1 MVAAVSTTKPYMKV
15 TSNGLS
21 YQNPK
26 RPPLLPS
33 EAQNGPSRRPKSK
46 EVTSRYLSTSS
57 SSSVST
63 TSSSNTSTTY
73 SSSSN
78 SVASLRSP
86 SPMLTRTVRPVVTT
100 PVQNSGSVKRS
111 QSVDR
116 RRPVTPTE
124 KSSTVKQFLNSSR
137 SLSVSFQGQSFS
149 IPKAKPAPA
158 TSSSGSLRKGT
169 PERRKVTSD
178 FVTPERRKVASDFVA
193 PERRKVTADFVT
205 PERSK
210 VAVELST
217 PVTVRDRSESVKASD
232 QHRWPGRSKS
242 LNSSFLTRSMD
253 CGSIDKAK
261 FGSESVTS
269 SSMKSVIDIYHRA
282 RIEAK
287 LKPQSDNDEVDM
299 SSAYGS
305 AISADALGSDSESVS
320 SGSISGVHDGP
331 TVIQG
336 RGGPRG
342 IVVPARFWQE
352 TNNRIRRGPELGSSM
367 EKNGNLKTLAPSKQM
382 GNKKFPSDSPRAS
395 PRGVPAS
402 RGLVSPLRGGVRPA
416 SPSKALTPSGNPP
429 LRGMP
434 SPTRT
439 RNGAMGSIANNS
451 CIMPSILSF
460 AADARRGKVGEN
472 RIVDAH
478 ELRLLYNRHLQWRF
492 VNAQAEAA
500 LRAQTTTAERNL
512 YNAWLTTLKLRHS
525 VKSKRI
531 QLQLLRQNVKL
542 HSILKGH
549 GPCLEN
555 WSMIDG
561 EHCNS
566 LSGTI
571 CALEASTIRLPVVEG
586 ARAEVQNVKDAISSA
601 VDVMQAMGSSMCSL
615 LPKVEKVD
623 SMVYELADVEANER
637 ALLDQCRDLL
647 SSMTALQV
655 KECSLRTH
663 LLQIKDAVSCSTT
676 EV

>member
-1 MVAAVSTTKPYMKV
+1 MVAAVSTTKPNQKV

-33 EAQNGPSRRPKSK
+33 EAQNGPSRKPKSR

-78 SVASLRSP
+78 TIASLRTP
-86 SPMLTRTVRPVVTT
+86 SPMGTRTVRPAAT

-116 RRPVTPTE
+116 RRPVTPASTE
-124 KSSTVKQFLNSSR
+124 KFSAAKQLLNSSR

-149 IPKAKPAPA
+149 IPVSKAKPPPA
-158 TSSSGSLRKGT
+158 TNNIGNVRKGT
-169 PERRKVTSD
+169 
-178 FVTPERRKVASDFVA
+178 

-205 PERSK
+205 PERRKVTADFVTPERKKATAEFFTPERSK
-210 VAVELST
+210 VAAELST
-217 PVTVRDRSESVKASD
+217 PARDRTENVKTSD

-253 CGSIDKAK
+253 CGSIDKPK
-261 FGSESVTS
+261 FGSGSVTS

-299 SSAYGS
+299 KSAYGS
-305 AISADALGSDSESVS
+305 AMSADTLASDSESVS
-320 SGSISGVHDGP
+320 SGSTSGVHDGP
-331 TVIQG
+331 SVIHG

-367 EKNGNLKTLAPSKQM
+367 GNGNLKTVASSKQM
-382 GNKKFPSDSPRAS
+382 GNKKFLTDSPRTS
-395 PRGVPAS
+395 PRVVPAS
-402 RGLVSPLRGGVRPA
+402 RGLGSPLRGGLRPA
-416 SPSKALTPSGNPP
+416 SPSKTLTPSANTP

-439 RNGAMGSIANNS
+439 KNGSMGSTSNNS

-478 ELRLLYNRHLQWRF
+478 ELRLLYNRNLQWRF

-500 LRAQTTTAERNL
+500 LRAQTATAERTL

-531 QLQLLRQNVKL
+531 QLQLLRKNVKL
-542 HSILKGH
+542 HSILKGQ

-561 EHCNS
+561 DHCNS

-601 VDVMQAMGSSMCSL
+601 VDVMQAMGSSMYSL
-615 LPKVEKVD
+615 LPKVEQVD
-623 SMVYELADVEANER
+623 SMVCELADVVASER
-637 ALLDQCRDLL
+637 ALLDQCRDIL

-655 KECSLRTH
+655 KECSLKTH
-663 LLQIKDAVSCSTT
+663 LLQIKDAVCCSTT

>member
-1 MVAAVSTTKPYMKV
+1 MVAAVSTTKPNQKV

-33 EAQNGPSRRPKSK
+33 EAQNGPSRKPKSR

-78 SVASLRSP
+78 SIASLRTP
-86 SPMLTRTVRPVVTT
+86 SPMGTRTVRPAAT

-116 RRPVTPTE
+116 RRPVTPASTE
-124 KSSTVKQFLNSSR
+124 KSAAAKQLLNSSR

-149 IPKAKPAPA
+149 IPVSKAKPPPA
-158 TSSSGSLRKGT
+158 TNNIGSVRKGT
-169 PERRKVTSD
+169 PERRKVTAE
-178 FVTPERRKVASDFVA
+178 FVR
-193 PERRKVTADFVT
+193 PERRKVTAEFVTQERKKATAEFFT

-210 VAVELST
+210 VAAELST
-217 PVTVRDRSESVKASD
+217 PARDRTENVKTSD

-242 LNSSFLTRSMD
+242 LNSSFLTQSMD
-253 CGSIDKAK
+253 CGSIDKPK
-261 FGSESVTS
+261 FGSGSVTS

-282 RIEAK
+282 RIEAR
-287 LKPQSDNDEVDM
+287 LKPQSDNGEVDM
-299 SSAYGS
+299 KSAYGS
-305 AISADALGSDSESVS
+305 AMSADALASDSESVS
-320 SGSISGVHDGP
+320 SGSTSGVHDGP
-331 TVIQG
+331 TVTHG
-336 RGGPRG
+336 KGGPRG

-367 EKNGNLKTLAPSKQM
+367 DNGNLKTAPSSKQM
-382 GNKKFPSDSPRAS
+382 GNKKFLIDNPRTSPWV
-395 PRGVPAS
+395 VPAS
-402 RGLVSPLRGGVRPA
+402 RGLVSPLRGGLRPA
-416 SPSKALTPSGNPP
+416 SPSKALTPSANTP

-439 RNGAMGSIANNS
+439 NGSMVSISNNS

-478 ELRLLYNRHLQWRF
+478 ELRLLYNRNLQWRF

-500 LRAQTTTAERNL
+500 LRAQTTTAERTL

-531 QLQLLRQNVKL
+531 QLQLLRKNVKL
-542 HSILKGH
+542 HSILKGQR
-549 GPCLEN
+549 PCLEN

-561 EHCNS
+561 DHCNS

-601 VDVMQAMGSSMCSL
+601 VDVMQAMGSSMYSL
-615 LPKVEKVD
+615 LPKVEQVD
-623 SMVYELADVEANER
+623 SMVCELADVVASER
-637 ALLDQCRDLL
+637 ALLDQCRDIL

-655 KECSLRTH
+655 KECSLKTH
-663 LLQIKDAVSCSTT
+663 LLQIKDAVCCSTT

>member
-1 MVAAVSTTKPYMKV
+1 MVAAVSTTRPHPKV

-33 EAQNGPSRRPKSK
+33 EAQNGPSRRPKSR

-78 SVASLRSP
+78 SIASLRSP
-86 SPMLTRTVRPVVTT
+86 SPMVTRTVRPAAT

-116 RRPVTPTE
+116 RRPVTPASTE
-124 KSSTVKQFLNSSR
+124 KSAAVKQLLNSSR

-149 IPKAKPAPA
+149 IPVSKVKPPPA
-158 TSSSGSLRKGT
+158 TNNGGSVRKGT
-169 PERRKVTSD
+169 PERRKVTAD
-178 FVTPERRKVASDFVA
+178 IFTPERRKA
-193 PERRKVTADFVT
+193 TADFFT

-210 VAVELST
+210 VAAST
-217 PVTVRDRSESVKASD
+217 PARDRTENVKSSD

-253 CGSIDKAK
+253 CGSIDKPK
-261 FGSESVTS
+261 FGSGSVTS

-299 SSAYGS
+299 KSAYGS
-305 AISADALGSDSESVS
+305 AMSADALASDSESVS
-320 SGSISGVHDGP
+320 SGSTSGVHDGP
-331 TVIQG
+331 TVIHG

-352 TNNRIRRGPELGSSM
+352 TNNRIRRGPELGSSLD
-367 EKNGNLKTLAPSKQM
+367 NGNLKTVSSSKKM
-382 GNKKFPSDSPRAS
+382 GNKKFLSDSPRTS
-395 PRGVPAS
+395 PRIVPAS
-402 RGLVSPLRGGVRPA
+402 RGLVSPLRGGLRPA
-416 SPSKALTPSGNPP
+416 SPIKALTPSANPP
-429 LRGMP
+429 LRAMP

-439 RNGAMGSIANNS
+439 RNGAMGSISNNS

-478 ELRLLYNRHLQWRF
+478 ELRLLYNQHLQWRF

-500 LRAQTTTAERNL
+500 LRAQTTTAERTL

-542 HSILKGH
+542 HSILKGQ
-549 GPCLEN
+549 GPYLEN

-601 VDVMQAMGSSMCSL
+601 VDVMQAMGSSMYSL
-615 LPKVEKVD
+615 LPKVEQVD
-623 SMVYELADVEANER
+623 SMVCELADVVANER

-655 KECSLRTH
+655 KEYSLKTH
-663 LLQIKDAVSCSTT
+663 LLQIKDVVSCSTT
-676 EV
+676 QV

>member
-1 MVAAVSTTKPYMKV
+1 MVAAVSTTKPYPKV

-33 EAQNGPSRRPKSK
+33 EAENGPSRRPKSR
-46 EVTSRYLSTSS
+46 EVTSRYLSISS

-78 SVASLRSP
+78 SIASLRSP
-86 SPMLTRTVRPVVTT
+86 SPMVTRTVRPVAT

-116 RRPVTPTE
+116 RRPVTPVSTE
-124 KSSTVKQFLNSSR
+124 KSAAAKQLLNSSR

-149 IPKAKPAPA
+149 IPVSKAKPAPA
-158 TSSSGSLRKGT
+158 TNNNGSVRKGT
-169 PERRKVTSD
+169 PERRKVTAD
-178 FVTPERRKVASDFVA
+178 FETPERRKATAVLVTPERRKVAAGLSA
-193 PERRKVTADFVT
+193 P
-205 PERSK
+205 
-210 VAVELST
+210 
-217 PVTVRDRSESVKASD
+217 VRDRTENVKPSD

-253 CGSIDKAK
+253 CGSIDKPK

-299 SSAYGS
+299 KSAYGS
-305 AISADALGSDSESVS
+305 AISADALASDSESVS

-331 TVIQG
+331 TVTQG

-367 EKNGNLKTLAPSKQM
+367 EKNGNLKTVGSSKQM
-382 GNKKFPSDSPRAS
+382 GNKKFLTDSPKSS
-395 PRGVPAS
+395 PQGVPAS
-402 RGLVSPLRGGVRPA
+402 RGLVSPLRGGLRPA
-416 SPSKALTPSGNPP
+416 SPSKALTTSANSP

-439 RNGAMGSIANNS
+439 RNGAMGSISNNS

-460 AADARRGKVGEN
+460 AADARRGRVGEN
-472 RIVDAH
+472 RRVDAY

-512 YNAWLTTLKLRHS
+512 YNAWLTILKLRHS

-542 HSILKGH
+542 HSILKGQ

-555 WSMIDG
+555 WGMIDG

-566 LSGTI
+566 LSGII

-586 ARAEVQNVKDAISSA
+586 TRAEVQNVKDAISSA

-615 LPKVEKVD
+615 RPKVKQVD
-623 SMVYELADVEANER
+623 SMVYELADVVANER
-637 ALLDQCRDLL
+637 ALLDQCKDLL

-663 LLQIKDAVSCSTT
+663 LLQIKDTVSCSTT

>member
-1 MVAAVSTTKPYMKV
+1 MVAAVSTTKPNQKV

-33 EAQNGPSRRPKSK
+33 EAQNGPSRRPKSR

-63 TSSSNTSTTY
+63 TSSSTTY

-78 SVASLRSP
+78 SIASLRTP
-86 SPMLTRTVRPVVTT
+86 SPMGTRTVRPAAT

-116 RRPVTPTE
+116 RRPVTPAFTE
-124 KSSTVKQFLNSSR
+124 KSAAAKQLLNSSR

-149 IPKAKPAPA
+149 IPVSKAKPPPA
-158 TSSSGSLRKGT
+158 TNNIGSVRKGT
-169 PERRKVTSD
+169 PERRKVTAE
-178 FVTPERRKVASDFVA
+178 FVTPERRKVTAEFVT
-193 PERRKVTADFVT
+193 PERKKATAEFFT

-210 VAVELST
+210 VAAELST
-217 PVTVRDRSESVKASD
+217 PARDRTENVKTSD

-253 CGSIDKAK
+253 CGSIDKPK
-261 FGSESVTS
+261 FGSGSVTS

-282 RIEAK
+282 RIEAR
-287 LKPQSDNDEVDM
+287 LKPRSDNVEVDM
-299 SSAYGS
+299 KPACGS
-305 AISADALGSDSESVS
+305 AMSADALASDSESVS
-320 SGSISGVHDGP
+320 SGSTSGVHDGP
-331 TVIQG
+331 TVTHG
-336 RGGPRG
+336 KGDPRG

-367 EKNGNLKTLAPSKQM
+367 DNGNLKTVASSKQM
-382 GNKKFPSDSPRAS
+382 GNKKFLTDSPRTS
-395 PRGVPAS
+395 PRVVPAS
-402 RGLVSPLRGGVRPA
+402 RGLVSPLRGGLRPA
-416 SPSKALTPSGNPP
+416 SPSKALTPSANTP

-439 RNGAMGSIANNS
+439 KNGSMVSISNNS

-478 ELRLLYNRHLQWRF
+478 ELRLLYNRNLQWRF

-500 LRAQTTTAERNL
+500 LRAQTTTAERTL

-531 QLQLLRQNVKL
+531 QLQLLRKNVKL
-542 HSILKGH
+542 HSILKGQR
-549 GPCLEN
+549 PCLEN

-561 EHCNS
+561 DHCNS

-601 VDVMQAMGSSMCSL
+601 VDVMQAMGSSMYSL
-615 LPKVEKVD
+615 LPKVEQVD
-623 SMVYELADVEANER
+623 SMVCELADVVASER
-637 ALLDQCRDLL
+637 ALLDQCRDIL

-655 KECSLRTH
+655 KECSLKTH
-663 LLQIKDAVSCSTT
+663 LLQIKDAVCCSTT

>member
-1 MVAAVSTTKPYMKV
+1 MVAAVSTTKPYQKV

-21 YQNPK
+21 YQNLK

-33 EAQNGPSRRPKSK
+33 EAQNGPTSRRPKSK
-46 EVTSRYLSTSS
+46 EVTSRYLSISS

-63 TSSSNTSTTY
+63 TSSSTTY

-86 SPMLTRTVRPVVTT
+86 SPMLTRKVRPVVNT
-100 PVQNSGSVKRS
+100 PVHNSGSVKRS

-116 RRPVTPTE
+116 KRPVTPTE
-124 KSSTVKQFLNSSR
+124 KQLFNDSR
-137 SLSVSFQGQSFS
+137 SLSVSFQSQSFS
-149 IPKAKPAPA
+149 IPKVKPAPA
-158 TSSSGSLRKGT
+158 TNSSGSLRKGT
-169 PERRKVTSD
+169 PERRKVTADS
-178 FVTPERRKVASDFVA
+178 VTPERRKA
-193 PERRKVTADFVT
+193 RTDFVT
-205 PERSK
+205 PVRSK
-210 VAVELST
+210 GAVELST
-217 PVTVRDRSESVKASD
+217 PVTVRDRTESVKASD
-232 QHRWPGRSKS
+232 QQRWPGRSKS
-242 LNSSFLTRSMD
+242 LNSSFLTRSVD

-261 FGSESVTS
+261 FGSGSVTS
-269 SSMKSVIDIYHRA
+269 SSMKSGIDIYHRA
-282 RIEAK
+282 RIETK
-287 LKPQSDNDEVDM
+287 LKPRSDNDEFDM
-299 SSAYGS
+299 KSACV
-305 AISADALGSDSESVS
+305 SADALGSESESVS

-352 TNNRIRRGPELGSSM
+352 TNNRIRRGPALGSSM
-367 EKNGNLKTLAPSKQM
+367 EKNGNFKIVAPSKQM
-382 GNKKFPSDSPRAS
+382 GTKSFPSDSPKAS
-395 PRGVPAS
+395 PRGVPAY
-402 RGLVSPLRGGVRPA
+402 RGLVSPLRAGLRPV
-416 SPSKALTPSGNPP
+416 SPSKALTPSANSA
-429 LRGMP
+429 LRGMS
-434 SPTRT
+434 SPART
-439 RNGAMGSIANNS
+439 RNGAVGSISNNS
-451 CIMPSILSF
+451 CIMPSMLSF
-460 AADARRGKVGEN
+460 SADARRGKVGEN

-478 ELRLLYNRHLQWRF
+478 ELRLLYNRYLQWRF

-525 VKSKRI
+525 VKSKRV

-542 HSILKGH
+542 HSILKGQ

-571 CALEASTIRLPVVEG
+571 CALEASTIRLPIVEG

-601 VDVMQAMGSSMCSL
+601 VDVMQTMGSSMCSL
-615 LPKVEKVD
+615 LPKVEQVD
-623 SMVYELADVEANER
+623 SMVYELADVVANGR

-655 KECSLRTH
+655 TLYFPLYLKLLKETL
-663 LLQIKDAVSCSTT
+663 D
-676 EV
+676 

>member
-1 MVAAVSTTKPYMKV
+1 MVAAVSATKPKV
-15 TSNGLS
+15 
-21 YQNPK
+21 QHPK

-33 EAQNGPSRRPKSK
+33 EAQNGGGASRRFPKSK
-46 EVTSRYLSTSS
+46 EVNSRYLSTSS

-63 TSSSNTSTTY
+63 TSSSNTSVAAVK
-73 SSSSN
+73 

-86 SPMLTRTVRPVVTT
+86 SQMVTRT

-116 RRPVTPTE
+116 RRPVTPIE
-124 KSSTVKQFLNSSR
+124 KSTAVKQLLSSSR
-137 SLSVSFQGQSFS
+137 SLSVSFQGQSIS
-149 IPKAKPAPA
+149 IPVSKAKPAPA
-158 TSSSGSLRKGT
+158 TNGISSVRKGT
-169 PERRKVTSD
+169 PERRKVAAD
-178 FVTPERRKVASDFVA
+178 FVTPERRKVAANFVK
-193 PERRKVTADFVT
+193 PERRKVE
-205 PERSK
+205 P
-210 VAVELST
+210 ELST
-217 PVTVRDRSESVKASD
+217 PVRDRSESVKSGD

-242 LNSSFLTRSMD
+242 LNSSFLTRSVD
-253 CGSIDKAK
+253 CGSIEKHK
-261 FGSESVTS
+261 FGSGSVTS

-299 SSAYGS
+299 NGT
-305 AISADALGSDSESVS
+305 AISGDALGSDSESVS
-320 SGSISGVHDGP
+320 SGSISGIHDGP

-367 EKNGNLKTLAPSKQM
+367 EKNGSVKTVPPSKLM
-382 GNKKFPSDSPRAS
+382 VNKKFPSDSPKAS

-402 RGLVSPLRGGVRPA
+402 RGLASPLRGGQRPA
-416 SPSKALTPSGNPP
+416 SPSKALTPSANPP

-439 RNGAMGSIANNS
+439 RNGAMGSISNNS
-451 CIMPSILSF
+451 CSLPSILSF
-460 AADARRGKVGEN
+460 AADARRGKVGES

-478 ELRLLYNRHLQWRF
+478 ELRLLYNRHMQWRF

-542 HSILKGH
+542 HSILKGQ

-555 WSMIDG
+555 WSMVDG

-571 CALEASTIRLPVVEG
+571 CAMEASTIRLPVVEG
-586 ARAEVQNVKDAISSA
+586 ARAEVQYVKDAISSA
-601 VDVMQAMGSSMCSL
+601 VDMMQAMGSSLCSL
-615 LPKVEKVD
+615 LPKVEQVD
-623 SMVYELADVEANER
+623 STVYELTDVVANER

-663 LLQIKDAVSCSTT
+663 LLQIKDTVSCATT
-676 EV
+676 KV

>member
-1 MVAAVSTTKPYMKV
+1 MVAAVSTTKQPYQKV
-15 TSNGLS
+15 TSNSSS
-21 YQNPK
+21 YQSLK

-57 SSSVST
+57 SSIST
-63 TSSSNTSTTY
+63 TSSSN
-73 SSSSN
+73 SSN

-86 SPMLTRTVRPVVTT
+86 SPMLTRTVRPVVAT
-100 PVQNSGSVKRS
+100 PVQNSGSIRRS

-116 RRPVTPTE
+116 RRPVTLTE
-124 KSSTVKQFLNSSR
+124 KSSAAAKQLVNSSR

-158 TSSSGSLRKGT
+158 TNNSGSLRKGT
-169 PERRKVTSD
+169 PVRRKVTED
-178 FVTPERRKVASDFVA
+178 FVTPERRKA
-193 PERRKVTADFVT
+193 TAGFVT

-210 VAVELST
+210 VAAELST
-217 PVTVRDRSESVKASD
+217 PVTVRDRTENVKTSD

-242 LNSSFLTRSMD
+242 LNSSFLTRSVD
-253 CGSIDKAK
+253 CGSTDKAK
-261 FGSESVTS
+261 FGSGSVTS
-269 SSMKSVIDIYHRA
+269 SSIKSLINIYHRA
-282 RIEAK
+282 GMEAK
-287 LKPQSDNDEVDM
+287 LNPQSDNDEVDM
-299 SSAYGS
+299 NSAYRS

-320 SGSISGVHDGP
+320 SGSISDLHDGP

-367 EKNGNLKTLAPSKQM
+367 EKNGNLISVSPSKKM
-382 GNKKFPSDSPRAS
+382 GNKKFPSDSPRGS

-402 RGLVSPLRGGVRPA
+402 RGLRPA
-416 SPSKALTPSGNPP
+416 SPSKALTPSANSA

-434 SPTRT
+434 SPTRA
-439 RNGAMGSIANNS
+439 RIGAIGSISNNP
-451 CIMPSILSF
+451 CIIPSMLNF

-525 VKSKRI
+525 VKSKRV
-531 QLQLLRQNVKL
+531 QLQLLRHNVKL
-542 HSILKGH
+542 HSILTGQ
-549 GPCLEN
+549 GPCLDN
-555 WSMIDG
+555 WSLIDV

-566 LSGTI
+566 LSGII

-586 ARAEVQNVKDAISSA
+586 AMAEVQNVKDAISSA

-615 LPKVEKVD
+615 LPKVEQVD
-623 SMVYELADVEANER
+623 SMVNEVADVVSNER

-655 KECSLRTH
+655 KECSLRTN
-663 LLQIKDAVSCSTT
+663 LLQIKDVISCTTT

>member
-1 MVAAVSTTKPYMKV
+1 MVAAVSTTKPYPNKV

-33 EAQNGPSRRPKSK
+33 ELAENNGPSRRPKSR
-46 EVTSRYLSTSS
+46 EVSSRYLSTSS

-73 SSSSN
+73 SASSN
-78 SVASLRSP
+78 SIASLRSP
-86 SPMLTRTVRPVVTT
+86 SPMTRMVRSVAVM

-116 RRPVTPTE
+116 RRPITPLSTE
-124 KSSTVKQFLNSSR
+124 KSAAAKQLLNSSR
-137 SLSVSFQGQSFS
+137 SLSVSFQGRSIS
-149 IPKAKPAPA
+149 IPVSKAKPAPA
-158 TSSSGSLRKGT
+158 TNSVGSVRKGT
-169 PERRKVTSD
+169 PERRKALAE
-178 FVTPERRKVASDFVA
+178 FVTPERRKV
-193 PERRKVTADFVT
+193 TAELNT
-205 PERSK
+205 PM
-210 VAVELST
+210 
-217 PVTVRDRSESVKASD
+217 RDRTESVKPSD

-253 CGSIDKAK
+253 CGSIDKPK
-261 FGSESVTS
+261 FGSGSVTS
-269 SSMKSVIDIYHRA
+269 SSMKSTIDIYHRA

-299 SSAYGS
+299 KSAYVS
-305 AISADALGSDSESVS
+305 AISADALASDSESVS
-320 SGSISGVHDGP
+320 SGSTSGVHDGP

-352 TNNRIRRGPELGSSM
+352 TNNRIRRGPERGYST
-367 EKNGNLKTLAPSKQM
+367 EKNGNLKTVVPSKQM
-382 GNKKFPSDSPRAS
+382 GNKKFLIDSPKTS
-395 PRGVPAS
+395 PRGVPPS
-402 RGLVSPLRGGVRPA
+402 RGVVSPLRGGLRPA
-416 SPSKALTPSGNPP
+416 SPSKALAPSPNSP

-439 RNGAMGSIANNS
+439 RNGAMGSLSNNS

-460 AADARRGKVGEN
+460 AADARRGRVGEN
-472 RIVDAH
+472 QIVDAH
-478 ELRLLYNRHLQWRF
+478 ELRLLYNRHLQWRYI
-492 VNAQAEAA
+492 NARAEAA

-542 HSILKGH
+542 HSILKGQ

-561 EHCNS
+561 ENCNS
-566 LSGTI
+566 LSGAI
-571 CALEASTIRLPVVEG
+571 CALEASTLRLPVVEG
-586 ARAEVQNVKDAISSA
+586 ARAEVQNVKDGISSA

-615 LPKVEKVD
+615 LPKVEQVD

-637 ALLDQCRDLL
+637 ALLDQCKDLL
-647 SSMTALQV
+647 SSMAALQV

-663 LLQIKDAVSCSTT
+663 LLQLKDAVYCSTT

>member
-1 MVAAVSTTKPYMKV
+1 MVAAVSTTKPNQKV

-33 EAQNGPSRRPKSK
+33 EAQNGPSRKPKSR

-78 SVASLRSP
+78 SIASLRTP
-86 SPMLTRTVRPVVTT
+86 SPMGTRTVRPAAT

-116 RRPVTPTE
+116 RRPVTPASTE
-124 KSSTVKQFLNSSR
+124 KSAAAKQLLNSSR

-149 IPKAKPAPA
+149 IPVSKAKPPPA
-158 TSSSGSLRKGT
+158 TNNIGSVRKGT
-169 PERRKVTSD
+169 PERRKVTAE
-178 FVTPERRKVASDFVA
+178 FVR
-193 PERRKVTADFVT
+193 PERRKVTAEFVTPERKKATAEFFT

-210 VAVELST
+210 VAAELST
-217 PVTVRDRSESVKASD
+217 PARDRTENVKTSD

-242 LNSSFLTRSMD
+242 LNSSFLTQSMD
-253 CGSIDKAK
+253 CGSIDKPK
-261 FGSESVTS
+261 FGSGSVTS

-282 RIEAK
+282 RIEAG
-287 LKPQSDNDEVDM
+287 LKPQSDNGEVDM
-299 SSAYGS
+299 KSAYGS
-305 AISADALGSDSESVS
+305 AMSADALASDSESVS
-320 SGSISGVHDGP
+320 SGSTSGVHDGP
-331 TVIQG
+331 TVTHG
-336 RGGPRG
+336 KGGPRG

-367 EKNGNLKTLAPSKQM
+367 DNGNLKTAPSSKQM
-382 GNKKFPSDSPRAS
+382 GNKKFLIDNPRTSPWV
-395 PRGVPAS
+395 VPAS
-402 RGLVSPLRGGVRPA
+402 RGLVSPLRGGLRPA
-416 SPSKALTPSGNPP
+416 SPSKALTPSANTP

-439 RNGAMGSIANNS
+439 NGSMVSISNNS

-478 ELRLLYNRHLQWRF
+478 ELRLLYNRNLQWRF

-500 LRAQTTTAERNL
+500 LRAQTTTAERTL

-531 QLQLLRQNVKL
+531 QLQLLRKNVKL
-542 HSILKGH
+542 HSILKGQR
-549 GPCLEN
+549 PCLEN

-561 EHCNS
+561 DHCNS

-601 VDVMQAMGSSMCSL
+601 VDVMQAMGSSMYSL
-615 LPKVEKVD
+615 LPKVEQVD
-623 SMVYELADVEANER
+623 SMVCELADVVASER
-637 ALLDQCRDLL
+637 ALLDQCRDIL

-655 KECSLRTH
+655 KECSLKTH
-663 LLQIKDAVSCSTT
+663 LLQIKDAVCCSTT